1 MAFGDIP
8 IRQNGFDHI
17 VDASWWNTIRT
28 ELVNAFG
35 SGAYIFVQST
45 QSIINGGTITLEPAA
60 FKPFVPVVGDG
71 GPVNLNTIP
80 FTFLHE
86 RKNGAEIVLMGTDDI
101 NTVTISHNDNDE
113 GFILNGATAVLK
125 KWHKISFIYL
135 ENLKRFVELE
145 RNF

>member
-35 SGAYIFVQST
+35 AGAYIFVQTT
-45 QSIINGGTITLEPAA
+45 QTLDNGDTISLEPTA
-60 FKPFVPVVGDG
+60 FKPFVPVVGNG
-71 GPVNLNTIP
+71 GPVTINAIP
-80 FTFLHE
+80 FTLLHA
-86 RKNGAEIVLMGTDDI
+86 RKNGAEIVLMGTDDA
-101 NTVTISHNDNDE
+101 NSVTISHNDSDE
-113 GFILNGATAVLK
+113 GFILNGATATLK

-135 ENLKRFVELE
+135 ESLKRFVELE